1 MIKHHSHS
9 YTNAQMKTPQQ
20 RKNESIQN
28 LKQNLIPHIDH
39 LPVIESVEEAQMRTA
54 EEIAKRA
61 IACLWV
67 IQVACDLNNDQYDDE
82 TQEFVF
88 DILKKMQVLD
98 ELTEKE
104 RAILNRDASE
114 QDVVNM
120 VWKYEAYWILLWALG
135 IVDELSYPD
144 HIIDCDFAIQAVTSC
159 ETFEAFMAKVKLR
172 EIDEILDQ
180 ADLIYRY
187 DWACVDA
194 RLKQQQAPANLNS
207 SVVVERHGAL
217 NWLIQ
222 AESDWDYPDVS
233 T

>member
-88 DILKKMQVLD
+88 DILKK
-98 ELTEKE
+98 
-104 RAILNRDASE
+104 DASF
-114 QDVVNM
+114 
-120 VWKYEAYWILLWALG
+120 G
-135 IVDELSYPD
+135 R
-144 HIIDCDFAIQAVTSC
+144 IDRKRKGDFKS
-159 ETFEAFMAKVKLR
+159 
-172 EIDEILDQ
+172 
-180 ADLIYRY
+180 
-187 DWACVDA
+187 
-194 RLKQQQAPANLNS
+194 
-207 SVVVERHGAL
+207 
-217 NWLIQ
+217 
-222 AESDWDYPDVS
+222 
-233 T
+233 